1 MRMREACRIC
11 GRQLCGNQRRWIFH
25 PAARVSL
32 QALLSHALGRPLSR
46 DGRGEFACSKCVFL
60 LDRMFRFDAVIAR
73 VEALSLERL
82 HRLLLER
89 DRLRQGIGGL
99 YRKNNPED
107 GDAPP
112 AGPVVRVVGPEDA
125 DVSGYSDLVREDLT
139 LSVHE
144 SWADA
149 EPEQH
154 QHLLPCPEARPRR
167 CRGCAALRVADS
179 DYEAVCRVPR
189 RLGRRS
195 TSCGPSSR
203 CSDPSPGAQDPVQTP
218 GASDATDSTL
228 EPSCSALDTQR
239 SPCGGTG
246 TSPSPASSL
255 ESLDLT
261 VGTGAPPADHE
272 EDRREEPEEDKAQSP
287 LCGPETLLDPLR
299 GCEYRP
305 PKLQG
310 PSRIPVLLRAKVD
323 QDLAPAPLWSGEGP
337 ADLVPQ
343 RDLRAEL
350 VEMQED
356 WEDHYGSWEA
366 QEPLV
371 TSDLSHVRKLPSL
384 QERLRGQEPQ
394 KNQEQVRSLQAR
406 NQELQE
412 RLAAMQLRPA
422 LGSGRSSA
430 ATRGTSRTSA
440 TVLAPKEEE
449 VATLRTCFRVIE
461 EQNALLCSPG
471 EVARRC
477 PLQASGAEAEV
488 LTLQASLFQAQL
500 ELQAGQRAHGGAART
515 QQDLQRALQRL
526 EADLQGA
533 LQHRRTTERHNQEL
547 RRALEELR
555 PALLEA
561 QRCQAEQEQERRRG
575 GEEQEATIRQ
585 LRSSLL
591 ARDQLIE
598 DCELLEDRQE
608 TRDRLLQKLRIR
620 VRERDR
626 ALQRAVDDKFDY
638 VKEKE
643 EESRRLQRLVGEAE
657 REAARQR
664 GVLADNQESIA
675 QGLQLLLRARSL
687 ELQQLRES
695 CQKLQ
700 QQQQD
705 SEHRHVRALKERD
718 AVISQLQVALQT
730 HAEESQVLRSS
741 LLLPSAPSS
750 VLEELKLRL
759 QLKDRLFQEVLADR
773 TQQAQE
779 HQEQVQELLGTL
791 RSRDQYIQVDGE

>member
-1 MRMREACRIC
+1 MREACRIC

-73 VEALSLERL
+73 AAAGAGPAP
-82 HRLLLER
+82 
-89 DRLRQGIGGL
+89 QGIGGL

-149 EPEQH
+149 DAEQH
-154 QHLLPCPEARPRR
+154 QHLLPCPEARLRR

-272 EDRREEPEEDKAQSP
+272 EDHREEPEEDKAQSP

-310 PSRIPVLLRAKVD
+310 PSRIPV
-323 QDLAPAPLWSGEGP
+323 
-337 ADLVPQ
+337 
-343 RDLRAEL
+343 
-350 VEMQED
+350 
-356 WEDHYGSWEA
+356 
-366 QEPLV
+366 
-371 TSDLSHVRKLPSL
+371 
-384 QERLRGQEPQ
+384 
-394 KNQEQVRSLQAR
+394 
-406 NQELQE
+406 
-412 RLAAMQLRPA
+412 
-422 LGSGRSSA
+422 
-430 ATRGTSRTSA
+430 
-440 TVLAPKEEE
+440 
-449 VATLRTCFRVIE
+449 
-461 EQNALLCSPG
+461 
-471 EVARRC
+471 
-477 PLQASGAEAEV
+477 
-488 LTLQASLFQAQL
+488 
-500 ELQAGQRAHGGAART
+500 
-515 QQDLQRALQRL
+515 
-526 EADLQGA
+526 
-533 LQHRRTTERHNQEL
+533 
-547 RRALEELR
+547 
-555 PALLEA
+555 
-561 QRCQAEQEQERRRG
+561 
-575 GEEQEATIRQ
+575 
-585 LRSSLL
+585 
-591 ARDQLIE
+591 
-598 DCELLEDRQE
+598 
-608 TRDRLLQKLRIR
+608 
-620 VRERDR
+620 
-626 ALQRAVDDKFDY
+626 
-638 VKEKE
+638 
-643 EESRRLQRLVGEAE
+643 
-657 REAARQR
+657 
-664 GVLADNQESIA
+664 
-675 QGLQLLLRARSL
+675 
-687 ELQQLRES
+687 
-695 CQKLQ
+695 
-700 QQQQD
+700 
-705 SEHRHVRALKERD
+705 
-718 AVISQLQVALQT
+718 
-730 HAEESQVLRSS
+730 
-741 LLLPSAPSS
+741 
-750 VLEELKLRL
+750 
-759 QLKDRLFQEVLADR
+759 
-773 TQQAQE
+773 
-779 HQEQVQELLGTL
+779 
-791 RSRDQYIQVDGE
+791 